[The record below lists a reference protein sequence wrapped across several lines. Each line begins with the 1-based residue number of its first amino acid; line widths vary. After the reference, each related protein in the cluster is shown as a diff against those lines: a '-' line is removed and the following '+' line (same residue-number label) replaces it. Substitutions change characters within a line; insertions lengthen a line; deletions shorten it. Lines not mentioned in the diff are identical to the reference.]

1 MGYIVRLDH
10 SLHSASIACASLLM
24 TTDGLQQ
31 ACYRYLVSSDDVA
44 LFRAVNDCSHIPSS
58 ANHAV
63 AGLAVSKWEAAM
75 KLLNKVAFVTGAG
88 QGIGQAIVQQ
98 FAEQG
103 AVVVAADINLAAAQK
118 TVAGLGDKAMAVSCN
133 VADSDS
139 VATAM
144 AAVVARFGQ
153 LDILVNNAGIGSI
166 DAFAQTPDENWQ
178 RVIGVNLTGTF
189 FCSREAVKLMLE
201 KATPGVVINISS
213 TAAMTGEGPSH
224 YCAAKAGVMG
234 LTRSMARELASQG
247 IRVNTI
253 VPGPTNT
260 PMMADIPEDWM
271 QAMLKAIPLGRM
283 GETDE
288 IARVAAFLASD
299 DASFITG
306 QNLAV
311 NGGMAFI

>member
-1 MGYIVRLDH
+1 
-10 SLHSASIACASLLM
+10 
-24 TTDGLQQ
+24 
-31 ACYRYLVSSDDVA
+31 
-44 LFRAVNDCSHIPSS
+44 
-58 ANHAV
+58 
-63 AGLAVSKWEAAM
+63 M

-88 QGIGQAIVQQ
+88 QGMGQAIVRQ

-103 AVVVAADINLAAAQK
+103 ALVVAADINLEAARQA
-118 TVAGLGDKAMAVSCN
+118 VEGFGDKALAVLCN

-144 AAVVARFGQ
+144 AAVEARFGR
-153 LDILVNNAGIGSI
+153 LDILVNNAGVGSI
-166 DAFAQTPDENWQ
+166 DAFTETPDEHWQ
-178 RVIGVNLTGTF
+178 RVIAVNLTGAF
-189 FCSREAVKLMLE
+189 FCSREAVKLML
-201 KATPGVVINISS
+201 KTSAPGAVINISS
-213 TAAMTGEGPSH
+213 TAALTGEGPSH

-234 LTRSMARELASQG
+234 LTRSMARELAVSG

-260 PMMADIPEDWM
+260 PMMAGIPDDWM
-271 QAMLKAIPLGRM
+271 QTMLKAIPLGRM

-288 IARVAAFLASD
+288 IARVAAFLASE
-299 DASFITG
+299 DAGFITG

>member
-1 MGYIVRLDH
+1 
-10 SLHSASIACASLLM
+10 
-24 TTDGLQQ
+24 
-31 ACYRYLVSSDDVA
+31 
-44 LFRAVNDCSHIPSS
+44 
-58 ANHAV
+58 
-63 AGLAVSKWEAAM
+63 M

-88 QGIGQAIVQQ
+88 QGMGRAIVRH

-103 AVVVAADINLAAAQK
+103 AKVVAADINLETARQSIE
-118 TVAGLGDKAMAVSCN
+118 GLGDQALAVSCN

-144 AAVVARFGQ
+144 AAVYAHFGS
-153 LDILVNNAGIGSI
+153 LDVLVNNAGIGSI
-166 DAFAQTPDENWQ
+166 DAFAQTPDEHWQ

-189 FCSREAVKLMLE
+189 FCSREAVKLMLQA
-201 KATPGVVINISS
+201 ATPGVVINISS
-213 TAAMTGEGPSH
+213 TAALTGEGPSH

-234 LTRSMARELASQG
+234 LTRSMARELAGNG

-260 PMMADIPEDWM
+260 PMMADIPDDWM
-271 QAMLKAIPLGRM
+271 QSMLKAIPLGRM

-299 DASFITG
+299 DAAFITG

>member
-1 MGYIVRLDH
+1 
-10 SLHSASIACASLLM
+10 
-24 TTDGLQQ
+24 
-31 ACYRYLVSSDDVA
+31 
-44 LFRAVNDCSHIPSS
+44 
-58 ANHAV
+58 
-63 AGLAVSKWEAAM
+63 M

-88 QGIGQAIVQQ
+88 QGMGRAIVRH

-103 AVVVAADINLAAAQK
+103 ATVVAADINLEAARQ
-118 TVAGLGDKAMAVSCN
+118 TIEGLGDKALAVSCN

-144 AAVVARFGQ
+144 AAVHERFGS
-153 LDILVNNAGIGSI
+153 LDVVVNNAGIGSI
-166 DAFAQTPDENWQ
+166 DAFADTPDEHWQ

-189 FCSREAVKLMLE
+189 FCSREAVKLML
-201 KATPGVVINISS
+201 KATTPGVIINISS
-213 TAAMTGEGPSH
+213 TAAVTGEGPSH

-234 LTRSMARELASQG
+234 LTRSMARELASNG

-271 QAMLKAIPLGRM
+271 QSMLKAIPLGRM

>member
-1 MGYIVRLDH
+1 
-10 SLHSASIACASLLM
+10 
-24 TTDGLQQ
+24 
-31 ACYRYLVSSDDVA
+31 
-44 LFRAVNDCSHIPSS
+44 
-58 ANHAV
+58 
-63 AGLAVSKWEAAM
+63 M

-88 QGIGQAIVQQ
+88 QGMGRAIVRH

-103 AVVVAADINLAAAQK
+103 ARVVAADINLEAARQ
-118 TVAGLGDKAMAVSCN
+118 TIEGLGDKALAVSCN

-144 AAVVARFGQ
+144 AAVQERFGS
-153 LDILVNNAGIGSI
+153 LDVVVNNAGIGSI
-166 DAFAQTPDENWQ
+166 DAFADTPDEHWQ

-189 FCSREAVKLMLE
+189 FCSREAVKLML
-201 KATPGVVINISS
+201 KATTPGVIINISS
-213 TAAMTGEGPSH
+213 TAAVTGEGPSH

-234 LTRSMARELASQG
+234 LTRSMARELASNG

-271 QAMLKAIPLGRM
+271 QSMLKAIPLGRM

>member
-1 MGYIVRLDH
+1 
-10 SLHSASIACASLLM
+10 M
-24 TTDGLQQ
+24 TAEGLQHV
-31 ACYRYLVSSDDVA
+31 RDRHLVSSDDVV
-44 LFRAVNDCSHIPSS
+44 LFCAVNDCSHIPPS

-63 AGLAVSKWEAAM
+63 VGLAVGEWEAAM

-88 QGIGQAIVQQ
+88 QGMGQAIGQH

-103 AVVVAADINLAAAQK
+103 ALVVAADINLDAAQK

-166 DAFAQTPDENWQ
+166 DAFTQTPDENWQ

-271 QAMLKAIPLGRM
+271 QAMLQAIPLGRM
-283 GETDE
+283 GKTDE

>member
-1 MGYIVRLDH
+1 
-10 SLHSASIACASLLM
+10 
-24 TTDGLQQ
+24 
-31 ACYRYLVSSDDVA
+31 
-44 LFRAVNDCSHIPSS
+44 
-58 ANHAV
+58 
-63 AGLAVSKWEAAM
+63 M

-88 QGIGQAIVQQ
+88 QGMGRAIVRH

-103 AVVVAADINLAAAQK
+103 ARVVAADINLDAARQSIE
-118 TVAGLGDKAMAVSCN
+118 GLGEKALAVSCN

-144 AAVVARFGQ
+144 AAVHAHFGS
-153 LDILVNNAGIGSI
+153 LDVLVNNAGIGSI
-166 DAFAQTPDENWQ
+166 DAFAQTPDEHWQ
-178 RVIGVNLTGTF
+178 RVIGVNLTGPF
-189 FCSREAVKLMLE
+189 FCSREAVKLMLAA
-201 KATPGVVINISS
+201 ATPGVIINISS
-213 TAAMTGEGPSH
+213 TAALTGEGPGH

-234 LTRSMARELASQG
+234 LTRSMARELAGNG

-260 PMMADIPEDWM
+260 PMMADIPDDWM
-271 QAMLKAIPLGRM
+271 QSMLKAIPLGRM

-299 DASFITG
+299 DAAFITG

>member
-1 MGYIVRLDH
+1 
-10 SLHSASIACASLLM
+10 
-24 TTDGLQQ
+24 
-31 ACYRYLVSSDDVA
+31 
-44 LFRAVNDCSHIPSS
+44 
-58 ANHAV
+58 
-63 AGLAVSKWEAAM
+63 M

-88 QGIGQAIVQQ
+88 QGMGRAIVRH

-103 AVVVAADINLAAAQK
+103 AKVVAADINLDAARQSIE
-118 TVAGLGDKAMAVSCN
+118 GLGEKALAVSCN

-144 AAVVARFGQ
+144 AVVHAHFGS
-153 LDILVNNAGIGSI
+153 LDVLVNNAGIGSI
-166 DAFAQTPDENWQ
+166 DAFAQTPDEHWQ
-178 RVIGVNLTGTF
+178 RVIGVNLTGPF
-189 FCSREAVKLMLE
+189 FCSREAVKLMLAA
-201 KATPGVVINISS
+201 ATPGVIINISS
-213 TAAMTGEGPSH
+213 TAALTGEGPSH

-234 LTRSMARELASQG
+234 LTRSMARELAGNG

-260 PMMADIPEDWM
+260 PMMADIPDDWM
-271 QAMLKAIPLGRM
+271 QSMLKAIPLGRM

-299 DASFITG
+299 DAAFITG

>member
-1 MGYIVRLDH
+1 
-10 SLHSASIACASLLM
+10 
-24 TTDGLQQ
+24 
-31 ACYRYLVSSDDVA
+31 
-44 LFRAVNDCSHIPSS
+44 
-58 ANHAV
+58 
-63 AGLAVSKWEAAM
+63 M
-75 KLLNKVAFVTGAG
+75 KLINKVAFVTGAG
-88 QGIGQAIVQQ
+88 QGMGRAIVRH

-103 AVVVAADINLAAAQK
+103 AHVVAADINLEAARQ
-118 TVAGLGDKAMAVSCN
+118 TIEGLGDNAMAVDCN

-144 AAVVARFGQ
+144 AAVHARFGRF
-153 LDILVNNAGIGSI
+153 DVLVNNAGIGSI
-166 DAFAQTPDENWQ
+166 DAFADTPDEHWQ
-178 RVIGVNLTGTF
+178 RVIGVNLTGPF
-189 FCSREAVKLMLE
+189 FCSREAVKLML
-201 KATPGVVINISS
+201 KAATPGVVINISS
-213 TAAMTGEGPSH
+213 TAAITGEGPSH

-234 LTRSMARELASQG
+234 LTRSMARELAGNG

-260 PMMADIPEDWM
+260 PMMADIPDDWM
-271 QAMLKAIPLGRM
+271 QSMLKAIPLGRM

-299 DASFITG
+299 DAAFITG

>member
-1 MGYIVRLDH
+1 
-10 SLHSASIACASLLM
+10 
-24 TTDGLQQ
+24 
-31 ACYRYLVSSDDVA
+31 
-44 LFRAVNDCSHIPSS
+44 
-58 ANHAV
+58 
-63 AGLAVSKWEAAM
+63 M
-75 KLLNKVAFVTGAG
+75 KLINKVAFVTGAG
-88 QGIGQAIVQQ
+88 QGMGRAIVRH

-103 AVVVAADINLAAAQK
+103 AHVVAADINLEAARQ
-118 TVAGLGDKAMAVSCN
+118 TIEGLGDNAMAVDCN

-144 AAVVARFGQ
+144 AAVYARFGRF
-153 LDILVNNAGIGSI
+153 DVLVNNAGIGSI
-166 DAFAQTPDENWQ
+166 DAFADTPDEHWQ
-178 RVIGVNLTGTF
+178 RVIGVNLTGPF
-189 FCSREAVKLMLE
+189 FCSREAVKLML
-201 KATPGVVINISS
+201 KAATPGVVINISS
-213 TAAMTGEGPSH
+213 TAAITGEGPSH

-234 LTRSMARELASQG
+234 LTRSMARELAGQG

-260 PMMADIPEDWM
+260 PMMADIPDDWM
-271 QAMLKAIPLGRM
+271 QSMLNAIPLGRM

>member
-1 MGYIVRLDH
+1 
-10 SLHSASIACASLLM
+10 
-24 TTDGLQQ
+24 
-31 ACYRYLVSSDDVA
+31 
-44 LFRAVNDCSHIPSS
+44 
-58 ANHAV
+58 
-63 AGLAVSKWEAAM
+63 M

-88 QGIGQAIVQQ
+88 QGMGRAIVRH

-103 AVVVAADINLAAAQK
+103 AIVVAADINLEAARQ
-118 TVAGLGDKAMAVSCN
+118 TIEGLGDKALAVSCN

-144 AAVVARFGQ
+144 AAVHERFGS
-153 LDILVNNAGIGSI
+153 LDVVVNNAGIGSI
-166 DAFAQTPDENWQ
+166 DAFADTPDEHWQ

-189 FCSREAVKLMLE
+189 FCSREAVKLML
-201 KATPGVVINISS
+201 KATTPGVIINISS
-213 TAAMTGEGPSH
+213 TAAVTGEGPSH

-234 LTRSMARELASQG
+234 LTRSMARELASNG

-271 QAMLKAIPLGRM
+271 QSMLKAIPLGRM

>member
-1 MGYIVRLDH
+1 
-10 SLHSASIACASLLM
+10 
-24 TTDGLQQ
+24 
-31 ACYRYLVSSDDVA
+31 
-44 LFRAVNDCSHIPSS
+44 
-58 ANHAV
+58 
-63 AGLAVSKWEAAM
+63 M

-88 QGIGQAIVQQ
+88 QGMGRAIVRH

-103 AVVVAADINLAAAQK
+103 ARVVAADINLEAARQ
-118 TVAGLGDKAMAVSCN
+118 TIEGLGDNALAVSCN
-133 VADSDS
+133 VADSAS
-139 VATAM
+139 VAAAM
-144 AAVVARFGQ
+144 AATHECFGSLDVV
-153 LDILVNNAGIGSI
+153 VNNAGIGSI
-166 DAFAQTPDENWQ
+166 DAFAETPDEHWQ

-189 FCSREAVKLMLE
+189 FCSREAVKLML
-201 KATPGVVINISS
+201 KAATPGVIINISS
-213 TAAMTGEGPSH
+213 TAAVTGEGPSH

-234 LTRSMARELASQG
+234 LTRSMARELASNG

-271 QAMLKAIPLGRM
+271 QSMLKAIPLGRM

-288 IARVAAFLASD
+288 IARVAAFLASE